1 MYNLTWM
8 FFGRSIIQKKYK
20 KKNKHLSKFSL
31 NRLFKTQL
39 FEYILLKLLLNEENT
54 SFACSSEMIS
64 EFHNYYD

>member
-1 MYNLTWM
+1 MDVFW
-8 FFGRSIIQKKYK
+8 KKYYTK
-20 KKNKHLSKFSL
+20 EILKKNKHLSKFSL